1 MVLLRLPVLL
11 VVWWSANVG
20 REQQPELVPIEVLLL
35 FLLWGLVF
43 LLGPAVAVVV
53 VLQVVWGTKGKVDQ
67 MLGLLLMRMP
77 VLQ

>member
-11 VVWWSANVG
+11 VVWWAANVG

-43 LLGPAVAVVV
+43 MLGPAVAVVV